1 MAKNNN
7 LQDFIEDIA
16 DAIRE
21 KKGTEDKI
29 NPQDFANEI
38 RDIHEEVDMLGFSKI
53 GYTKENGGGI
63 QEAIDYA
70 YNVAKGWNNDGST
83 PQLFRGNKN
92 LQVLPIVDWS
102 NVTNASGAF
111 QNDISLSFSPKI
123 ISFPNAKSLVETFN
137 STNILEIC
145 LDAPNATD
153 IYGIIEKNT
162 SIRKMSFTDSSKV
175 TRWGYCFAY
184 CTGLKEVLNMDFSN
198 CNAFGSDCTRDTSN
212 SIVKM
217 QIFNLGKSACKL
229 YHFSNTSWGTGSE
242 ENRQSLIDSLITYS
256 YDRASAGMATATITL
271 SANTKALL
279 TEEEIAQI
287 TQKGYTIA

>member
-29 NPQDFANEI
+29 NPQDFADEI
-38 RDIHEEVDMLGFSKI
+38 RDIHEEIDMLGFSKI
-53 GYTKENGGGI
+53 GYTKENDSGI
-63 QEAIDYA
+63 QEAINYA
-70 YNVAKGWNNDGST
+70 YNLAKGWNPDGST
-83 PQLFRGNKN
+83 PQLFRSNKN

-102 NVTNASGAF
+102 NVTNADSAF
-111 QNDISLSFSPKI
+111 QGDISLCFVPKI
-123 ISFPNAKSLVETFN
+123 ISFPNAKSLRETFQ
-137 STNILEIC
+137 STKMLELCI
-145 LDAPNATD
+145 DAPNATTV
-153 IYGIIEKNT
+153 YGIIEKNT
-162 SIRKMSFTDSSKV
+162 SIRKISFTDSSKV
-175 TRWGYCFAY
+175 TNWSYCFAY
-184 CTGLKEVLNMDFSN
+184 CTNLKEALNMDFSS
-198 CNAFGSDCTRDTSN
+198 CSAFGADCTRDTGN

-217 QIFNLGKSACKL
+217 QIFNLGKSTGKL
-229 YHFSNTSWGTGSE
+229 YSFSNTNWGVGSE

-271 SANTKALL
+271 SENTKALL

-287 TQKGYTIA
+287 TAKGFTIA